1 MKFWTDYEILV
12 RVPVRNNF
20 FNFVIYNLSCL
31 CLGKLCIGIRSHYMV
46 TINYVIGFPT
56 GL

>member
-20 FNFVIYNLSCL
+20 FNFVIYNLPCL

>member
-20 FNFVIYNLSCL
+20 FNFVILQSVL
-31 CLGKLCIGIRSHYMV
+31 LVLRKTLHIRSHYMF